1 MKKAT
6 RFKHLIIGSL
16 ITTTLLVGA
25 CAPSSDNTPV
35 AVKPTGP
42 AQPNQVKPTVVVTEG
57 HEIVQGGLRSQNLQA
72 VYDDTTQSMTLHGQL
87 EITPFDGSPKATL
100 NVALA
105 GTSNGDSRIT
115 LKPYKSDL
123 QIPEGMNL
131 AAKATCLGDDGDCGT
146 SFIDI
151 YVQYKDHVYRH
162 QVETVSNEVAAT
174 KTIPLPLHTS
184 DEDTETV
191 DESHDEETT
200 KAPELDDD
208 NEPIED
214 DDDFGTPGQY
224 IGDVQSDLKELFNI
238 EPKKATPPSPLKP
251 EAQEETKPE
260 APEMPEQ
267 PSPLKPAPVKTEP
280 TKPATPA
287 QPEPVKPS
295 KPAEPATPAKPVPA
309 PAPAKPEVK
318 KPEPVKPVAPE
329 KQKPVKTPEKAP
341 EKTPEKA
348 PPKPATPPAKESAP
362 VAPEKPE
369 QKPQEEIPPTI
380 KAPEGKKSSSVESDL
395 NVAKKIIQVIG
406 GIANGTLKNALSLFD
421 LTKKETKTG
430 FYLSRP
436 ELKTYY
442 GSNELVYL
450 IQKMGKFTL
459 ENFENYEVRV
469 GDLSKQ
475 KGGTIYTR
483 KQGRMVPKHKSH
495 KNGLDAD
502 ISYYFTNPKHQGQ
515 SALSTKG
522 KIREDWE
529 IEKQWEL
536 FKMFN
541 ETKLVDRIFVHKK
554 LKKAFCDLAKKRGE
568 VQSTTQEGLAF
579 ETLWR
584 LQARPSDHA
593 DHFHL
598 RVKCSSMQSACA
610 APMAE
615 PPRRMGCF

>member
-1 MKKAT
+1 MKNAT
-6 RFKHLIIGSL
+6 RFKHFIIGSL
-16 ITTTLLVGA
+16 VTTSLLVGA

-42 AQPNQVKPTVVVTEG
+42 AQQNQVKPTVVVTEG
-57 HEIVQGGLRSQNLQA
+57 HEIVQGGLRSDNLQA
-72 VYDDTTQSMTLHGQL
+72 VYDDTTQSMTLHGQM

-100 NVALA
+100 DVALA
-105 GTSNGDSRIT
+105 GTSKGDSRIT
-115 LKPYKSDL
+115 LKPYKADV
-123 QIPEGMNL
+123 QIPEGMNI
-131 AAKATCLGDDGDCGT
+131 AAKATCLGDEGDCGT

-162 QVETVSNEVAAT
+162 QVETVSNEIAAT
-174 KTIPLPLHTS
+174 KTIPLPLHT
-184 DEDTETV
+184 DHETEAV
-191 DESHDEETT
+191 DESHEEEAAT
-200 KAPELDDD
+200 APELDDD

-214 DDDFGTPGQY
+214 DDDFGAPGQY
-224 IGDVQSDLKELFNI
+224 IGDVQNDLKELFNI
-238 EPKKATPPSPLKP
+238 EPKKTPSPLKP
-251 EAQEETKPE
+251 ESKEETKPE
-260 APEMPEQ
+260 APATPEQ
-267 PSPLKPAPVKTEP
+267 SSPLKPAPVKPEP
-280 TKPATPA
+280 T
-287 QPEPVKPS
+287 KPS
-295 KPAEPATPAKPVPA
+295 KPAEPTAPAKPA
-309 PAPAKPEVK
+309 PAPAPTKPEIK
-318 KPEPVKPVAPE
+318 KPEPAKPATPE
-329 KQKPVKTPEKAP
+329 KQKPVKTPEKTP
-341 EKTPEKA
+341 EKTPPKTPE
-348 PPKPATPPAKESAP
+348 KPATPPAKEP
-362 VAPEKPE
+362 VPAAPEKPE
-369 QKPQEEIPPTI
+369 QKTETEQIPPTI
-380 KAPEGKKSSSVESDL
+380 KAPDEKKDSPIESDL

-406 GIANGTLKNALSLFD
+406 SIANGSLKNALSLFD

-483 KQGRMVPKHKSH
+483 KKGRMVPKHKSH

-502 ISYYFTNPKHQGQ
+502 ISYYFTDPKHQGQ

-541 ETKLVDRIFVHKK
+541 ETKLVDRIFIHRK
-554 LKKAFCDLAKKRGE
+554 LKRALCDLAKKRGE
-568 VQSTTQEGLAF
+568 VQASTQEGLAF

-598 RVKCSSMQSACA
+598 RVKCSSIQSACA